1 MKTNKPESSCK
12 NSSAILGEIKQALAI
27 YINNGETGSNMPAGW
42 GCNIGYEKPR
52 GALGFQGNTPVNYVH
67 ARESP
72 AEGRANFNGTGFTF
86 NLSNTAYLL
95 HLDWGCNIGADEQGK
110 PFKRAWYG
118 PSGQPEIPEPATMP
132 LLGSGLFGAAGV
144 SRLRRKK

>member
-27 YINNGETGSNMPAGW
+27 YINNGETGPNMPAGW
-42 GCNIGYEKPR
+42 GDGPPSMLAYLTGWSCNIGYEKPR
-52 GALGFQGNTPVNYVH
+52 GALGFQGNITVNYVL

-110 PFKRAWYG
+110 PFNTAW
-118 PSGQPEIPEPATMP
+118 
-132 LLGSGLFGAAGV
+132 
-144 SRLRRKK
+144 